1 MKAFFSW
8 RLVSS
13 AIFCVSVIIIYMLV
27 AYGDSVYPILVTN
40 LDISAKS
47 YANGTYISTKYYTT
61 QGITYI
67 KKTESFVSTV
77 SVNTTFNRNIENVLS
92 NRNVPSLTD
101 AELKQIKRT
110 WYNSPIVVMKYKLIF
125 FWNEKSG
132 CSFWKS
138 LLQFIQGLT
147 HEDIHNP
154 YENGLKYLINFEDK
168 DIISMMYNDSW
179 TKAVFVREP
188 RERILSSYLDKGLNN
203 GFMMVNCKRT
213 VKTFSEFLE
222 LAKQCPNAHW
232 ESQVRAPKYFYKKM
246 MIGKMAD
253 ISTFTEKLLTKIGAW
268 NETVK
273 YWLDSKDSEKKSR
286 SHAQNAGDKLLQYY
300 NNTKLQ
306 DVIFEM
312 FEDDYI
318 VFNFEKKYFD
328 FNKNGDKSLT

>member
-1 MKAFFSW
+1 
-8 RLVSS
+8 
-13 AIFCVSVIIIYMLV
+13 MLV
-27 AYGDSVYPILVTN
+27 VYGDSVYPISIIN
-40 LDISAKS
+40 LDISEKS
-47 YANGTYISTKYYTT
+47 NTNGTNISTKYYTT
-61 QGITYI
+61 QEITYI
-67 KKTESFVSTV
+67 KTKSFVSTV
-77 SVNTTFNRNIENVLS
+77 SVNTTSNRNIENVLS
-92 NRNVPSLTD
+92 NRSVPSLTD

-110 WYNSPIVVMKYKLIF
+110 WYNSPIVVMKYRLIF

-138 LLQFIQGLT
+138 LLQYIQGLKR
-147 HEDIHNP
+147 DDMHNP
-154 YENGLKYLINFEDK
+154 YVNGLKYLINFEDN

-188 RERILSSYLDKGLNN
+188 RERMLSSYLDKGLND
-203 GFMMVNCKRT
+203 GFIMVNCKRT

-273 YWLDSKDSEKKSR
+273 IWLHSKDSEKKSR

-312 FEDDYI
+312 FEDDYN
-318 VFNFEKKYFD
+318 VFNFERKYFD
-328 FNKNGDKSLT
+328 FNKNGDKAVNTVIS